1 MSFTRWQLL
10 VYLLVGSVAAEET
23 TTGNLINDYG
33 WTPSGGIL
41 DHYNHHHT
49 DYTGGSVSQI
59 IDLSAYEGQ
68 TGYNYTTSVTA
79 CGNTI
84 GGDCSSGLADTFT
97 VTLTLDTG
105 EQFVNTF
112 AVGNQ
117 WEDIDI
123 TYTPTEDASLATLE
137 LYGQD
142 NGYWAGWYGPVFYS
156 GSFTVTFDPTLTEV
170 IIPAANPELQSVLPT
185 DPTTDPSMAMPE
197 VTVEVAPVAQVEVA
211 PAPTPQSQQTAP
223 QQTAQAQPSAQPTA
237 APKSKTQVKVKT
249 STGTLLTTLDTA
261 KASTATIGDAF
272 GDPNSPVAQ
281 AVMIAVMASN
291 GADLTEARLVQ
302 PELPKPPRM
311 RERGLESRFWLDS
324 LRSEVRFQKHMVD
337 KQWQN

>member
-1 MSFTRWQLL
+1 MSFRGWQLL
-10 VYLLVGSVAAEET
+10 VPLLISPVFAEET
-23 TTGNLINDYG
+23 TTQNLIDDYG
-33 WTPSGGIL
+33 WTPSGGL
-41 DHYNHHHT
+41 LNHYNHHHT
-49 DYTGGSVSQI
+49 DWTGGSVSQS

-68 TGYNYTTSVTA
+68 LSYNYSTSVYG

-84 GGDCSSGLADTFT
+84 GGDCSSGVTDTFT

-137 LYGQD
+137 LYGVD

-170 IIPAANPELQSVLPT
+170 IIPAANPELQSVLPA

-197 VTVEVAPVAQVEVA
+197 VTVEIAPVAQVET
-211 PAPTPQSQQTAP
+211 PAPQPQP
-223 QQTAQAQPSAQPTA
+223 QQTAQAQPTA
-237 APKSKTQVKVKT
+237 TAPKSKTEVKVKT
-249 STGTLLTTLDTA
+249 RTGTLLTTLDTA
-261 KASTATIGDAF
+261 KASAATIGDAF

-291 GADLTEARLVQ
+291 GADLTEAKLVQ
-302 PELPKPPRM
+302 PEIPKPPRM
-311 RERGLESRFWLDS
+311 RDRNLESRFWLDS
-324 LRSEVRFQKHMVD
+324 LRSEARFQKHMVD
-337 KQWQN
+337 KQWQK

>member
-79 CGNTI
+79 CENQI
-84 GGDCSSGLADTFT
+84 GGHCDSGRLDTFT

-123 TYTPTEDASLATLE
+123 TYTPTADASLATLE

-142 NGYWAGWYGPVFYS
+142 NGFWAGWYGPVFYS

-197 VTVEVAPVAQVEVA
+197 VTVEVAPVAGTSSSNTVSSSTIKGA
-211 PAPTPQSQQTAP
+211 ATATAP
-223 QQTAQAQPSAQPTA
+223 SISVTNSDICKYASGSAGVQ
-237 APKSKTQVKVKT
+237 TQVFGI
-249 STGTLLTTLDTA
+249 STG
-261 KASTATIGDAF
+261 S
-272 GDPNSPVAQ
+272 
-281 AVMIAVMASN
+281 
-291 GADLTEARLVQ
+291 
-302 PELPKPPRM
+302 
-311 RERGLESRFWLDS
+311 
-324 LRSEVRFQKHMVD
+324 
-337 KQWQN
+337 

>member
-1 MSFTRWQLL
+1 
-10 VYLLVGSVAAEET
+10 
-23 TTGNLINDYG
+23 
-33 WTPSGGIL
+33 
-41 DHYNHHHT
+41 
-49 DYTGGSVSQI
+49 
-59 IDLSAYEGQ
+59 
-68 TGYNYTTSVTA
+68 
-79 CGNTI
+79 
-84 GGDCSSGLADTFT
+84 
-97 VTLTLDTG
+97 
-105 EQFVNTF
+105 
-112 AVGNQ
+112 
-117 WEDIDI
+117 
-123 TYTPTEDASLATLE
+123 
-137 LYGQD
+137 
-142 NGYWAGWYGPVFYS
+142 VFYS

-211 PAPTPQSQQTAP
+211 PAPTPQPQPQAAP
-223 QQTAQAQPSAQPTA
+223 QQTAQAQPQQ
-237 APKSKTQVKVKT
+237 SKAEVKVKT

-261 KASTATIGDAF
+261 KASAASIGDAF